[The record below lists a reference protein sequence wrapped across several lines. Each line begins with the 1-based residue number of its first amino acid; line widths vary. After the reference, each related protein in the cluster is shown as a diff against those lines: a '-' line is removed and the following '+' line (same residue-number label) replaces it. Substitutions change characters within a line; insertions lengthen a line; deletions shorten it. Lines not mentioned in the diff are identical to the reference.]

1 MEVYIKNMYK
11 SSLVNV

>member
-1 MEVYIKNMYK
+1 MEAYIKNMYK